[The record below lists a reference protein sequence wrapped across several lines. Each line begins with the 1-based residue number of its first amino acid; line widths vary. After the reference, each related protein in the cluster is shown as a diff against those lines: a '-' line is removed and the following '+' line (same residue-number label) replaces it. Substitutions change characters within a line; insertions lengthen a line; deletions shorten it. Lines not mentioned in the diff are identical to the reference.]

1 MNDLP
6 AGLDKDHAPERCMSE
21 LTELLSRL
29 WTDLIARPE
38 GPFGFRLL
46 LQPLVAALLAVRDGV
61 VDARAGHSPY
71 FWTLLHDP
79 GRRRERL
86 REGVK
91 ATLRVV
97 LLGVVIDAVYQFKV
111 HGNVYPGEALGI
123 ALLLGFVPYL
133 LIRGPVDRIARRRQG
148 GSHGEAD
155 QAQHPGHL
163 G

>member
-1 MNDLP
+1 MPELP
-6 AGLDKDHAPERCMSE
+6 
-21 LTELLSRL
+21 ELLSRL

-46 LQPLVAALLAVRDGV
+46 LQPMVAALLAVRDGI
-61 VDARAGHSPY
+61 VDARGGRSPY
-71 FWTLLHDP
+71 LWTLLHDP
-79 GRRRERL
+79 GRRRERF
-86 REGVK
+86 REGVR

-111 HGNVYPGEALGI
+111 HGKVFPGEALGI

-133 LIRGPVDRIARRRQG
+133 LIRGPIDRIARRRRG

-155 QAQHPGHL
+155 QTQRSRHL

>member
-1 MNDLP
+1 
-6 AGLDKDHAPERCMSE
+6 MSE
-21 LTELLSRL
+21 LPELLSRL

-46 LQPLVAALLAVRDGV
+46 LQPMVAALLAVRDGV
-61 VDARAGHSPY
+61 VDARGGRSPY

-79 GRRRERL
+79 ARRRERF
-86 REGVK
+86 REGVR

-97 LLGVVIDAVYQFKV
+97 LSGVVIDAVYQFEV
-111 HGNVYPGEALGI
+111 HGNVFPGEAFGI

-133 LIRGPVDRIARRRQG
+133 LIRGPIDRIARRRPG
-148 GSHGEAD
+148 GSHGEAG
-155 QAQHPGHL
+155 QAQHSRHL